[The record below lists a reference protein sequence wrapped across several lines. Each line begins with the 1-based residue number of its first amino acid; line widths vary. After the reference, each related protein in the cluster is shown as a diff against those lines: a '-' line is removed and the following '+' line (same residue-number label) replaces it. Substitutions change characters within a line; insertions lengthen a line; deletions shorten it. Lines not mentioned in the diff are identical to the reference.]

1 MGPEAAQLPDLLEDE
16 SLPAELP
23 PTVEMSEPQ
32 SVELVFWESIKD
44 STRMADYEAYLKEYQ
59 GGNSSSSRKRAS
71 RGPPPGRVT
80 CAIRRTATL
89 NYRFGS
95 PCARAT
101 TRPACKLT

>member
-44 STRMADYEAYLKEYQ
+44 STRMADYEAYLKE
-59 GGNSSSSRKRAS
+59 
-71 RGPPPGRVT
+71 
-80 CAIRRTATL
+80 
-89 NYRFGS
+89 
-95 PCARAT
+95 
-101 TRPACKLT
+101 